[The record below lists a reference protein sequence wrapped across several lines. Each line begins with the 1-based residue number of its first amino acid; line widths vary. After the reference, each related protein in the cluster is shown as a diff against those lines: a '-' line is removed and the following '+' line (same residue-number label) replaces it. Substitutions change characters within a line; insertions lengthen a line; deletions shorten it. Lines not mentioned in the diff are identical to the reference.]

1 MNKKLFLPAMMLA
14 VAFASCNNE
23 ENPTMAES
31 RTALGVNVQLEEM
44 SRAMVS
50 GQALSDDDPIGVFV
64 VASDY
69 SNYDGKATGYS
80 NVSYKGTT
88 TGGTQKWGPSTVGT
102 EILLSG
108 TQGKVFAYYPW
119 TDGIAD
125 YQAIPVDITEQKD
138 WMYSEEEGPVND
150 AAPNVSFNLKH
161 AQTAVNVK
169 VVRDASYTGVGAISA
184 LTVTS
189 EGLAS
194 SGKLN
199 AADGAFADVT
209 GANTAIS
216 VANAF
221 TLVADDASTTDV
233 KENEKENPY
242 MFIPATTAVKDFTVN
257 ATIDGKPYK
266 VAVTMSEAFKAGF
279 IYKVAVKI
287 SNVGLTIDSVVIVE
301 PWSELDLPEGTL
313 QPGTGA

>member
-1 MNKKLFLPAMMLA
+1 MNKKLLLPAMLLA

-23 ENPTMAES
+23 ENPSTGMA
-31 RTALGVNVQLEEM
+31 RTALGVNVHLEEM

-50 GQALSDDDPIGVFV
+50 GEALPDNDPIGVFV
-64 VASDY
+64 VADDY
-69 SNYDGKATGYS
+69 TKYDNKDAGYT

-88 TGGTQKWGPSTVGT
+88 TGGTQTWGPSTAGT

-108 TQGKVFAYYPW
+108 TEGVAFAYYPY
-119 TDGIAD
+119 TAGITD

-138 WMYSEEEGPVND
+138 WMYSTEEGPVND

-169 VVRDASYTGVGAISA
+169 VVRDASYTGECVVSA

-189 EGLAS
+189 EGLATNGNLTLVDGS
-194 SGKLN
+194 FTDV
-199 AADGAFADVT
+199 DGAGEAV
-209 GANTAIS
+209 AIAS
-216 VANAF
+216 SF
-221 TLVADDASTTDV
+221 TLVADDTQTTDV
-233 KENEKENPY
+233 KENEKENAY
-242 MFIPATTAVKDFTVN
+242 MFIPATTAVKNFTVN

-266 VAVTMSEAFKAGF
+266 VDVTMTEAFKAGW
-279 IYKVAVKI
+279 IYKIAVKI

-301 PWSELDLPEGTL
+301 PWDETTLDDGTL
-313 QPGTGA
+313 VPGTGV